1 MEQQRRFTADASH
14 ELRTPLT
21 VIKANTSLCKSGSP
35 APDDYRQSVED
46 IDRAADSMSRL
57 VHDLLL
63 LARSDGGQL
72 GQNRIDLPV
81 KEVLERATSG
91 LLHQECAPIQIVA
104 PDAALCVR
112 ANEDEIVRLFAN
124 LLKNAAEA
132 DSPVGQRSFS
142 HVDATPKRSRPR
154 SVYVTDTTS
163 ACTSSGC
170 AFTLDATE

>member
-1 MEQQRRFTADASH
+1 VGGQEDEFGELAATFNGMLGRLEETFQDQQRLVEQLRRLVEQQRRFTADASH

-72 GQNRIDLPV
+72 GQNQIDLPV
-81 KEVLERATSG
+81 REALERAASG
-91 LLHQECAPIQIVA
+91 LSHQP
-104 PDAALCVR
+104 
-112 ANEDEIVRLFAN
+112 
-124 LLKNAAEA
+124 
-132 DSPVGQRSFS
+132 
-142 HVDATPKRSRPR
+142 
-154 SVYVTDTTS
+154 
-163 ACTSSGC
+163 
-170 AFTLDATE
+170 